1 MVRGAI
7 QAPLFTGDFSKAA
20 TTVRALMKITLGSS
34 DPLKLSTDLL
44 VLFATDAEAFPKGKA
59 ASGLLGQID
68 ATLGNHLR
76 AAAAQEKFSAKIE
89 STLELSTLGRLPADR
104 VAVLGLGPASA
115 VNHEVLRQAAGR
127 AAKLARRVSAKRITV
142 VTPGKDPASEVRAL
156 AEGLALGAYQFD
168 RYLSDKKAS
177 PEAEATLL
185 LPRSPDAALRA
196 ALARALHLAQSV
208 CAARDL
214 VNEPAG
220 ELTPARLAAAAQKLA
235 REAGLKIEVLDRP
248 QIERLK
254 MGMFLGVA
262 QGSNEPPKLIHV
274 WHPGSGKNKGS
285 GKSSGGGLA
294 FIGKAITFDSGG
306 LSLKT
311 NEGMLEMKTDMAG
324 SAAVLGAMREVAEID
339 PPFPVHA
346 YMGACENMPSGT
358 AYKLGDVLK
367 ARNGRT
373 VEINNTVAEGRLVL
387 GDMLTYA
394 AERMP
399 AAMVDVAT
407 LTGACMVALG
417 HWTAGAFGQNAPF
430 MSEVLEAAGA
440 AGEDIWQLPMVPWV
454 KESLKSDLA
463 DMRNTG
469 DRLGGAISA
478 AHFLRE
484 FTGDIP
490 WVHLDIAG
498 PSSAPKERGYLP
510 KGGTG
515 FGVRTLAALVERR
528 K

>member
-1 MVRGAI
+1 
-7 QAPLFTGDFSKAA
+7 
-20 TTVRALMKITLGSS
+20 MKITLAST

-44 VLFATDAEAFPKGKA
+44 VVLATDAEAFPKGKA
-59 ASGLLGQID
+59 APGLTGQID
-68 ATLGNHLR
+68 AALDQHLR
-76 AAAAQEKFSAKIE
+76 AAAAQEKFGGKVE
-89 STLELSTLGRLPADR
+89 STLELSTLGKLPADR
-104 VAVLGLGPASA
+104 VAVLGLGAA
-115 VNHEVLRQAAGR
+115 TALTHEVLRQAAGR
-127 AAKLARRVSAKRITV
+127 AAKLARRISARRVALV
-142 VTPGKDPASEVRAL
+142 VPGKDLAGEVKAL
-156 AEGLALGAYQFD
+156 AEGLALGAYRFD
-168 RYLSDKKAS
+168 RYLSDRKPT
-177 PEAEATLL
+177 PEAEVTLL
-185 LPRSPDAALRA
+185 LPKSADAALRA
-196 ALARALHLAQSV
+196 TLARAVHLAQSV

-220 ELTPARLAAAAQKLA
+220 ELTPARLASAAQKLA
-235 REAGLKIEVLDRP
+235 REAGLRIEVLERP

-262 QGSNEPPKLIHV
+262 QGSIEPPKLIHV
-274 WHPGSGKNKGS
+274 WHPGAGK
-285 GKSSGGGLA
+285 KSSAGGLA

-311 NEGMLEMKTDMAG
+311 NEGMLDMKTDMAG
-324 SAAVLGAMREVAEID
+324 SAAVLGAMREVAEIA
-339 PPFPVHA
+339 PRFPVHA
-346 YMGACENMPSGT
+346 YMGACENMPSGS

-373 VEINNTVAEGRLVL
+373 VEINNTDAEGRLVL
-387 GDMLTYA
+387 GDMLSYA
-394 AERMP
+394 AERKP
-399 AAMVDVAT
+399 DAMVDVAT

-417 HWTAGAFGQNAPF
+417 HWTARDIGPKKNIKG
-430 MSEVLEAAGA
+430 EVLAAAFA
-440 AGEDIWQLPMVPWV
+440 AGEVVWLLPMVPWV

-463 DMRNTG
+463 DMRITG
-469 DRLGGAISA
+469 YRLGGAISA

-484 FTGDIP
+484 FTGDVP

-515 FGVRTLAALVERR
+515 FGVRTLASLVERR

>member
-1 MVRGAI
+1 
-7 QAPLFTGDFSKAA
+7 
-20 TTVRALMKITLGSS
+20 MKITLGSG

-44 VLFATDAEAFPKGKA
+44 VLLSTEAEAFPKGKA
-59 ASGLLGQID
+59 ASGLLGQLD
-68 ATLGNHLR
+68 SALGNHLR
-76 AAAAQEKFSAKIE
+76 AAAAQEKFGGKVE
-89 STLELSTLGRLPADR
+89 STLELSTLGQVSADR
-104 VAVLGLGPASA
+104 VAVLGLGAA
-115 VNHEVLRQAAGR
+115 TTVNHEVLRQAAGR
-127 AAKLARRVSAKRITV
+127 AAKLARRVSAQRIV
-142 VTPGKDPASEVRAL
+142 LVAPGKDLPAEVRAL
-156 AEGLALGAYQFD
+156 AEGLALGAYRFD
-168 RYLSDKKAS
+168 RYLSDRKAS
-177 PEAEATLL
+177 PEPEATLL
-185 LPRSPDAALRA
+185 LPRAPDAALRA
-196 ALARALHLAQSV
+196 ILSRAMHLAQSV

-235 REAGLKIEVLDRP
+235 REAGLRIEVLEQR
-248 QIERLK
+248 QIERLR

-262 QGSNEPPKLIHV
+262 QGSDEPPKLIHV
-274 WHPGSGKNKGS
+274 WHPGSKKA
-285 GKSSGGGLA
+285 SSGGLA

-311 NEGMLEMKTDMAG
+311 NEGMLDMKTDMAG
-324 SAAVLGAMREVAEID
+324 SAAVLGAMREVAELA

-373 VEINNTVAEGRLVL
+373 VEINNTDAEGRLVL
-387 GDMLTYA
+387 GDMLSYA
-394 AERMP
+394 AERKP
-399 AAMVDVAT
+399 DAMVDVAT

-417 HWTAGAFGQNAPF
+417 HWTAGAFGPNARF
-430 MSEVLEAAGA
+430 MDEVLSAAGA
-440 AGEDIWQLPMVPWV
+440 AGEDVWQLPMVPWV

-478 AHFLRE
+478 AHFLKE
-484 FTGDIP
+484 FTGDVP

-528 K
+528 R